1 LFMEPVNDIRELL
14 YHHDCV
20 IVPGLGGFVINPQS
34 ARIDRVAGIF
44 CPPSRIAG
52 FNAGIDH
59 NDGLLVSHLSARLS
73 MNYVDAR
80 KLVDAFV
87 LKVKHR
93 LFEGRSVHFE
103 GIGRFVVDRD
113 HNLHFEPDP
122 SANFLTEAY
131 GLSFF
136 RYPDLET
143 RRKGKQAPVVSGERS
158 RPGLSRM
165 LRYAAIGI
173 PLVAVMG
180 WGAMNTGVLG
190 EFSFNITSLNPFSAV
205 TDTGS
210 KFVAPPANGRETA
223 SYPVAGPR
231 EEIADDG
238 EYSGAAPGPEDH
250 DIPDGTPEAYIL
262 PGPAPQTEA
271 LPAENT
277 AAAIRSHYLVAGSF
291 LKRSN
296 AAALSMELAGNG
308 YETGI
313 IEAENGMLRV
323 TMYSSTNRREALQ
336 MLRKMRADLGRPDI
350 WMLSM

>member
-1 LFMEPVNDIRELL
+1 MEPVNDIRELL

-143 RRKGKQAPVVSGERS
+143 RRKGKQSAVVTGERS

-173 PLVAVMG
+173 PLVAALG
-180 WGAMNTGVLG
+180 WGAMNTGVIG

-205 TDTGS
+205 IDSGS
-210 KFVAPPANGRETA
+210 KSAVPPASGHETA
-223 SYPVAGPR
+223 ACPGTGLQ
-231 EEIADDG
+231 EETYDTI
-238 EYSGAAPGPEDH
+238 EEHPSPAPGPYDH
-250 DIPDGTPEAYIL
+250 DIPDGMPEAYTP
-262 PGPAPQTEA
+262 PGPAPQTAA
-271 LPAENT
+271 LPAET
-277 AAAIRSHYLVAGSF
+277 AAAKRSHYLVAGSF

-296 AAALSMELAGNG
+296 AVALSLELSGNG
-308 YETGI
+308 FETGI

-323 TMYSSTNRREALQ
+323 TMYSSQDRREALQ
-336 MLRKMRADLGRPDI
+336 MLRKTRADLGRPDI